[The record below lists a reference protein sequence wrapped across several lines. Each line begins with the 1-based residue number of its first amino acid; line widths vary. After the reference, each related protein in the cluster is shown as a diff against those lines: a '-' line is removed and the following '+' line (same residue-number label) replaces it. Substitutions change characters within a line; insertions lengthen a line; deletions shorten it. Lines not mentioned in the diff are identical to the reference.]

1 MLHQETRTCG
11 LAFAISR
18 SCSVTSWT
26 ISFFLWTSP
35 LGRGT
40 YSSASRSNSVANVSQ
55 RPCLCRNT
63 ATEESFLSKSQRN
76 DTRFL
81 TNVNCHWT
89 TTQPRESTGARRP
102 SRCLTEPRASS
113 NTESRPGDERV
124 RGAAVNS
131 NKSVSSSFPD
141 RSRPA
146 PPAHLYWLK
155 ETLDVACQR
164 RPREVVLWEIVGEID
179 GVQRAAGM
187 TEALSSAQQKCS
199 RAFRAELRWKTVVKD
214 RRGRATERAV
224 DLRVWRCTEF

>member
-1 MLHQETRTCG
+1 MSSGLFFFFPTCDFCLFWLHQLSHHGENVLSSLQSIPKWWINCKVFTPVKLFYNVMLHQETRTCG

-40 YSSASRSNSVANVSQ
+40 YSSASRSNSVAKVSQ

-102 SRCLTEPRASS
+102 SRCLTEPGASS

-131 NKSVSSSFPD
+131 NKSVSSSSPD

-155 ETLDVACQR
+155 EPSTWPVNVGHVKGCCGR
-164 RPREVVLWEIVGEID
+164 LWA
-179 GVQRAAGM
+179 R
-187 TEALSSAQQKCS
+187 
-199 RAFRAELRWKTVVKD
+199 
-214 RRGRATERAV
+214 
-224 DLRVWRCTEF
+224 